1 MTGFTKTFQIVIV
14 ESKCVSTW
22 SSRPRL
28 EAKTSAAVP
37 NLLAT
42 VDAAGN
48 RTGGGFV
55 KPGYTTNLTQ
65 IFANATEPATPA
77 AEFYT
82 TKWTGLGGTANL
94 NVASND
100 KSGRTYVFSP
110 SVRHKYPGLL
120 IDYSLSYSNSA
131 TYYDVAHETDKY
143 QARPTGTVF
152 LEIPNLGFVLDRTEN
167 MAIPTVRQTQGP
179 SWQDFRNYSRLR
191 IDQNDQRGYDRVFA
205 AKFDLKKEVS
215 ARVPFYYKTGF
226 TAQKQM
232 RHLWQNPHR
241 YFYTGPDKLLNTAD
255 DTTGIDI
262 FNAFPK
268 SYTWDEKEY
277 YLNRGG
283 VPPWVDPYKVAAH
296 RRDNPGLWREDVS
309 FTSGR
314 LTTEQEI
321 EERIAAKDKR
331 NECTL
336 FSPLVTVARDSAPPP
351 AHIAGPPPTAPKPDN
366 TPRSVS
372 DARAAFENLFK
383 K

>member
-1 MTGFTKTFQIVIV
+1 M
-14 ESKCVSTW
+14 C
-22 SSRPRL
+22 SSDL
-28 EAKTSAAVP
+28 
-37 NLLAT
+37 
-42 VDAAGN
+42 
-48 RTGGGFV
+48 
-55 KPGYTTNLTQ
+55 
-65 IFANATEPATPA
+65 
-77 AEFYT
+77 
-82 TKWTGLGGTANL
+82 
-94 NVASND
+94 
-100 KSGRTYVFSP
+100 
-110 SVRHKYPGLL
+110 
-120 IDYSLSYSNSA
+120 
-131 TYYDVAHETDKY
+131 DKY
-143 QARPTGTVF
+143 KARPTGTVF
-152 LEIPNLGFVLDRTEN
+152 LEIPNVGFAIDRSEN
-167 MAIPTVRQTQGP
+167 MKIATVRQTQGP
-179 SWQDFRNYSRLR
+179 DWQNFSNYSRLR

-321 EERIAAKDKR
+321 EERIAAAYLMGNFRLTRQLSLLTGLRVED
-331 NECTL
+331 T
-336 FSPLVTVARDSAPPP
+336 
-351 AHIAGPPPTAPKPDN
+351 
-366 TPRSVS
+366 SVS
-372 DARAAFENLFK
+372 GEGPLNFLTAEERARRAAWVGPLTDAEIIRRNNAQYGSRSTNSGSYRFFLPGVHTKYQWNANLLSRLSWSTGVGRPAFGSIIPNTTVNDTAQTLTVTNPSLK
-383 K
+383 PQIGRAHV